1 MNRESISFKLKV
13 FLVSTIILVCLAI
26 IYSYFMFYNKNTFYP
41 TVNKGRLLTNSTK
54 VKLEEDL
61 SNNSDSLQEKSSF
74 NYTVVDIKGRV
85 LFSSISDYKI
95 NTVVSLQDFME
106 YDNKSSLEHTGFI
119 RYTQPLII
127 NNTEVGSVAFLIPKK
142 DFLDQSPDFLTLLD
156 VIPISIALIIIIILI
171 ISVYIFAQKNIL
183 WPIAT
188 LNESASKILKGDF
201 SYKIKYDYD
210 TEIGAFCHNFEAMR
224 DELKFSKEK
233 EVAIKNNEKELLAC
247 LSHDIKTPLT
257 AIHGYVSGIK
267 DGIVKD
273 RKGIE
278 NYCVIIL
285 NRIKMLSKLLED
297 ILEHS
302 KAELNKMN
310 ITLSEFYSGNFFSD
324 ILNDL
329 SVEIESA
336 GIQFIAPKEIPN
348 VIINGD
354 KKRISQ
360 VMYNLIS
367 NSIKY
372 SKESGT
378 ISIYFENTANYMKIY
393 IKDNGIGISSADIPY
408 IFKKFYRGEKSR
420 NQNIQGSGLGLSISK
435 YIVEAHGGF
444 INCVQSSSEGTTI
457 CFSLPI

>member
-61 SNNSDSLQEKSSF
+61 SNNSTSLQEKSNF

-106 YDNKSSLEHTGFI
+106 YDSKSSLEHPAFV
-119 RYTQPLII
+119 RYTQPFII

-183 WPIAT
+183 RPIAT

-233 EVAIKNNEKELLAC
+233 EVAIKN
-247 LSHDIKTPLT
+247 
-257 AIHGYVSGIK
+257 
-267 DGIVKD
+267 
-273 RKGIE
+273 
-278 NYCVIIL
+278 
-285 NRIKMLSKLLED
+285 
-297 ILEHS
+297 
-302 KAELNKMN
+302 
-310 ITLSEFYSGNFFSD
+310 
-324 ILNDL
+324 
-329 SVEIESA
+329 
-336 GIQFIAPKEIPN
+336 
-348 VIINGD
+348 GD

-372 SKESGT
+372 SKENGT

-393 IKDNGIGISSADIPY
+393 IKDNGIGISSADMPY

-420 NQNIQGSGLGLSISK
+420 NQNISGSGLGLSISK

>member
-61 SNNSDSLQEKSSF
+61 SNNSTSLQEKSNF

-106 YDNKSSLEHTGFI
+106 YDSKSSLEHPAFV

-171 ISVYIFAQKNIL
+171 VSVYIFAQKNIL
-183 WPIAT
+183 SPIAT

-372 SKESGT
+372 SKENGT

-420 NQNIQGSGLGLSISK
+420 NQNISGSGLGLSISK

>member
-61 SNNSDSLQEKSSF
+61 SNNSASLQEKSNF

-106 YDNKSSLEHTGFI
+106 YDSKSSLEHPGLV

-183 WPIAT
+183 RPIAT

-210 TEIGAFCHNFEAMR
+210 TEIGVFCHNFEAMR

-336 GIQFIAPKEIPN
+336 GIQFISPKEIPN